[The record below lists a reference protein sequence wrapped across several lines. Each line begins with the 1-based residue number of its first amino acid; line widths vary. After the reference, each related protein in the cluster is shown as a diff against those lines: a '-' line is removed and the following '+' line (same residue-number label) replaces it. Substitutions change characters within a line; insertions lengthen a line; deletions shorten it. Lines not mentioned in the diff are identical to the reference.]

1 MNINIYQWMI
11 ALNNIS
17 INGIWL
23 ECYELGPCHCF
34 IILGV
39 SWYAMLKMTGV
50 DLELISDIDMYI
62 FVAKGMR
69 YF

>member
-1 MNINIYQWMI
+1 MT

-23 ECYELGPCHCF
+23 ECYELGSFHCF
-34 IILGV
+34 ISLGV

-50 DLELISDIDMYI
+50 ELELISDIDMYI